1 MQTGPRINAGFVA
14 PSHGLF
20 LTSRGK
26 NMQFY
31 TIIYNVL
38 WRLRPHRK

>member
-20 LTSRGK
+20 LTSRGQK
-26 NMQFY
+26 Y
-31 TIIYNVL
+31 AVL
-38 WRLRPHRK
+38 